1 MQGCGLWVVGC
12 GLWVVGCGLWF
23 EVGCRGLRFGVCLLN
38 DDGNILLM
46 SHSLR
51 YCTVMFLYL
60 KRRGQDKGLGF
71 GVCGLGFGVWGL
83 WFVVWGLGFGVWGL
97 GFGVWGLGFVV
108 STAVGVGTCFV
119 CCVTRPRSDGSAD
132 GPAVATFMCVS
143 HVPHV

>member
-1 MQGCGLWVVGC
+1 MRVCVCVRPCVCVRARARQGGDGMRCKVVGCGLWVVGC

-71 GVCGLGFGVWGL
+71 GVCGLGFGVCGL
-83 WFVVWGLGFGVWGL
+83 WFVVWGLGFGV
-97 GFGVWGLGFVV
+97 
-108 STAVGVGTCFV
+108 
-119 CCVTRPRSDGSAD
+119 
-132 GPAVATFMCVS
+132 
-143 HVPHV
+143 